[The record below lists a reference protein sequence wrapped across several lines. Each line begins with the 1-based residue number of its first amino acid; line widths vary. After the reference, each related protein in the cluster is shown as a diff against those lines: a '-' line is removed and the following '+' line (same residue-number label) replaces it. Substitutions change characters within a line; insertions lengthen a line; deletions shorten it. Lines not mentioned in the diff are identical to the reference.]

1 MKIKLSDYLWNFVAK
16 QDIKDVF
23 MFPGGGAMHL
33 VDSLGRCEQARAI
46 TLLHEQACSM
56 AAETYG
62 RISNNMGAILVTTG
76 PGGTNAITGV
86 AAAWMESTP
95 MLVVSGQV
103 KTSDLSGDT
112 GVRQLGNQE
121 IGIVKIVESITK
133 YAVMVTEPKMI
144 KYHLERAF
152 WEARRGR
159 PGPVW
164 LDIPLDVQ
172 AAMIDTDDLVDFVPP
187 MNKTKSYIPYSQ
199 DVKEVAAMLSDSSR
213 PVMIVGQGIERG
225 NGIKCFR
232 ILADKLGIPIL
243 TSWMAAELLPYDHYC
258 NLGKPGMVA
267 PRYSNWA
274 MQHADLIIAVGTR
287 LDPAMIGYN
296 PDDFAPEAR
305 KIVVDIDRAEID
317 KFKFHIDKKIVADA
331 AKFIEQLDSEL
342 VATGYDNSSKRDW
355 LERCLNYKDK
365 HPVVLKEFIE
375 QKEFVNPYYF
385 IDQLSDCLAD
395 DEIVIPGSSGTTLD
409 IFWLCLKNKKGQRA
423 LSTGALGSMGYGIPA
438 AIGAAVASK
447 KRVVCVEGDGSVQL
461 NIQEFAD
468 IKGLDLPIKIFI
480 LDNGGYLSI
489 MNTQRS
495 HFQGRLVGAS
505 PDSGLHLP
513 DIVSVA
519 KAYGFNTFEIR
530 DHTEISDIIKQVLA
544 TEGPVL
550 CRVVL
555 RNDIVVQPRVISR
568 VTENGSMVSGSLSDM
583 WPFVGEPEGE

>member
-1 MKIKLSDYLWNFVAK
+1 MKIKLSDYLWNFVAE
-16 QDIKDVF
+16 QGIKDIF

-33 VDSLGRCEQARAI
+33 VDSLGRCEKARGI

-103 KTSDLSGDT
+103 KTADLAGNS

-121 IGIVKIVESITK
+121 IGIVRIVESITK
-133 YAVMVTEPKMI
+133 YAVMITEPKMI

-152 WEARRGR
+152 FEARRGR

-172 AAMIDTDDLVDFVPP
+172 AAMVETDELAGFVPSASE
-187 MNKTKSYIPYSQ
+187 TISYLPCDQ
-199 DVKEVAAMLSDSSR
+199 DVKETAVMLSGSLR

-225 NGIKCFR
+225 NGIEHFR
-232 ILADKLGIPIL
+232 RLADKLGIPIL
-243 TSWMAAELLPYDHYC
+243 TSWMAAEVLPYDHPC

-274 MQHADLIIAVGTR
+274 MQHSDLIIAIGTR

-296 PDDFAPEAR
+296 PDDFAPEAQ
-305 KIVVDIDRAEID
+305 KIIVDIDIAEID
-317 KFKFHIDKKIVADA
+317 KFKFHVDKKIVSDA
-331 AKFIEQLDSEL
+331 TEFIKQLDIEL
-342 VATGYDNSSKRDW
+342 VASGYDNSRKKDW
-355 LERCLNYKDK
+355 LERCLDYKDK
-365 HPVVLKEFIE
+365 HPVLLKEFIE
-375 QKEFVNPYYF
+375 QQEFVNPYYF
-385 IDQLSDCLAD
+385 VDQLSDCLAD

-409 IFWLCLKNKKGQRA
+409 IFWLCLKNRKGQRTF
-423 LSTGALGSMGYGIPA
+423 STGALGSMGYGIPA
-438 AIGAAVASK
+438 ALGAAVASAR
-447 KRVVCVEGDGSVQL
+447 RVISVEGDGSVQL

-468 IKGLDLPIKIFI
+468 IKAMGLPIKIFI

-495 HFQGRLVGAS
+495 HFGGHLVGAS
-505 PDSGLHLP
+505 PESGLHLP
-513 DIVSVA
+513 DIIAVA
-519 KAYGFNTFEIR
+519 NAYGFHTFQIGSHKGMKE
-530 DHTEISDIIKQVLA
+530 TIKQVLN
-544 TEGPVL
+544 TDGPAL
-550 CRVVL
+550 CRIVM
-555 RNDIVVQPRVISR
+555 RDDITVQPRVVSRIS
-568 VTENGSMVSGSLSDM
+568 ENGSMVSGSLSNM
-583 WPFVGEPEGE
+583 WPFIDG